1 MAPFVSTSSKQYR
14 KYTTA
19 LLAESDTLLTFGLL
33 GRSFQLTE
41 LNAIDDFDDE
51 FDMAGYSS
59 YLLLTSIAMGLVLL
73 IIIWKLFRIK

>member
-1 MAPFVSTSSKQYR
+1 M
-14 KYTTA
+14 YTTA

-41 LNAIDDFDDE
+41 LDANDDFDDD
-51 FDMAGYSS
+51 FDVVGYSS

-73 IIIWKLFRIK
+73 FIIWKLF

>member
-1 MAPFVSTSSKQYR
+1 M
-14 KYTTA
+14 YTTA

-41 LNAIDDFDDE
+41 LDANDDFDDD
-51 FDMAGYSS
+51 FDVAGYSS

-73 IIIWKLFRIK
+73 FIIWKLF

>member
-1 MAPFVSTSSKQYR
+1 M
-14 KYTTA
+14 YTTA

-41 LNAIDDFDDE
+41 LDANDDFDDD
-51 FDMAGYSS
+51 FDVTGYSS

-73 IIIWKLFRIK
+73 FIIWKLF